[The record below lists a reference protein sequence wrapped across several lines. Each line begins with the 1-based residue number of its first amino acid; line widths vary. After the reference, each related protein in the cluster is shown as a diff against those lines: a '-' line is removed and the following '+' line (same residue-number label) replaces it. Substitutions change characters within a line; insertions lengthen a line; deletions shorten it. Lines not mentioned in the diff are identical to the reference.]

1 MAYFDFSRLIGKYSR
16 EFTAITR
23 TKGSYDNKGKF
34 QEGKKTSQ
42 TLTGAIIGFKESKIF
57 RSSGTLTAKDK
68 HLFML
73 EPISGA
79 LKGAEIIFEG
89 EKFNIDAE
97 TENAKFTGVYA
108 YVLKYVSAFDEG
120 GNE

>member
-16 EFTAITR
+16 EFTAITH
-23 TKGSYDNKGKF
+23 TKGSYDNKGKY
-34 QEGKKTSQ
+34 QEGGKTKQ
-42 TLTGAIIGFKESKIF
+42 KLEGAIIGFKESKIF

-68 HLFML
+68 HLLML
-73 EPISGA
+73 EPISDA

-97 TENAKFTGVYA
+97 TENAEFTGVYA